1 MISSSQ
7 GVDSWT
13 VTAYLPSLAL
23 RSGFLKLLQ
32 SALRVKED
40 GLGAFGLPCHSY
52 IFLNCPTHKRNSA
65 QPFGDESLEYIVLA
79 NQRLVGDSCFQQCW
93 FRCLWF
99 SFSGFGPLNHSSL
112 ESVDLGLIQGLD
124 AEQHSY
130 CWCWF
135 AGHVIYLWNSPPPL
149 ASSWCPTTNL
159 SKRCANALAFD
170 FSIHSCRGLR
180 STPENQIIHAQV
192 FPACFTMIFVCSRD
206 RVGCPHLDIEVQNLH
221 EGGAM
226 RRCLIFVF
234 SEGGH
239 LTLHQY
245 VELAPEKV

>member
-23 RSGFLKLLQ
+23 KSGFLKLLQ

-40 GLGAFGLPCHSY
+40 GLGAFGIPCHSY

-192 FPACFTMIFVCSRD
+192 FPACFTMIYLFAHVTELDVRIWTSKCKTFT
-206 RVGCPHLDIEVQNLH
+206 RVGQCV
-221 EGGAM
+221 GASYLCSL
-226 RRCLIFVF
+226 R
-234 SEGGH
+234 GGH
-239 LTLHQY
+239 LTLHQ
-245 VELAPEKV
+245 